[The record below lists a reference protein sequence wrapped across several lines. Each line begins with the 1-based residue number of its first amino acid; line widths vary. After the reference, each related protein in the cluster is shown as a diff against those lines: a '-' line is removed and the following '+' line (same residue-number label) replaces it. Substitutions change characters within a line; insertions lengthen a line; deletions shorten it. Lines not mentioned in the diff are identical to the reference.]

1 MKVVDKSLFVRYNGC
16 MKLRDLFS
24 GYTADQKRNILLRHF
39 VYAAV
44 IGALVL
50 FGCPFLR
57 ILHIPC
63 PCCGVTRAWLSFFR
77 GDIQTAF
84 AYHALFPLLP
94 LFLWLC
100 LHRDAR
106 FLQKLIGR
114 RSRKLLDGLL
124 IAFALLL
131 LLNHLFRM
139 VLGNPAI
146 AYKPL

>member
-1 MKVVDKSLFVRYNGC
+1 
-16 MKLRDLFS
+16 MKLRELFS
-24 GYTADQKRNILLRHF
+24 GYTAEQKRKIFLRHIAYF
-39 VYAAV
+39 AAV
-44 IGALVL
+44 GALTL

-57 ILHIPC
+57 IFRIPC

-114 RSRKLLDGLL
+114 RSRKLLDGFL

-139 VLGNPAI
+139 VLGNAAI
-146 AYKPL
+146 VYKPL